1 MKMRL
6 SVFTALLV
14 ALLVGVVQ
22 KTALAQTSGDTL
34 YIPGSQSLQISNII
48 NADTLVTYRV
58 YVLDRGAI
66 YYIDRAFEIDRSC
79 KFIAKGVSTLRPPV
93 LAPAIRADGSSEE
106 WFFKLI
112 TAGIS
117 VELNDLYLLSMRSDG
132 ATLGWSRAIHIGAS
146 RASLKLRRVVL
157 DAFTEAAIRV
167 DGAQFVKLD
176 VQDCHFRNFIHSTAY
191 FGGQPFLSGG
201 LNHPDTTL
209 FINNTFFACNS
220 YIFSIRGY
228 DPYSVF
234 EHNTI
239 VYSVVN
245 PFLTRQA
252 SNLIVKNNI
261 FYAAHAWGGDP
272 EQLWGTWFLNY
283 PDSGSSALLP
293 IRIQGTF
300 NGIATTGPEA
310 HIDSANGI
318 YASHLDRS
326 KRRIIAENNAYHF
339 PAELVQF
346 YNTWNDTVAVKDSVT
361 LIDGVTRVHALRKL
375 TLARWLNDL
384 GLWSLQQMTDP
395 NSPSHSPFVSV
406 ANNVDL
412 DPNFSDAN
420 AKNHLTELIGYV
432 RRIASRTL
440 DNPWH
445 YELNFP
451 PKWPIP
457 ENLAY
462 TNATLLHGG
471 TDGFAVGDLNWF
483 PDQKAIW
490 LTTDVEQKGGEVP
503 NEFTL
508 YHAYPNPFN
517 PEVNIKFQI
526 ARASDVKLT
535 VYNLL
540 GQKVKVLADK
550 KLTAGSHTVTWDGK
564 DSHGN
569 LMPSGIYFYTL
580 QAGSLNQTR
589 KMVLAK

>member
-1 MKMRL
+1 MKKRL
-6 SVFTALLV
+6 SVFAALLV
-14 ALLVGVVQ
+14 AVLVGVGQ
-22 KTALAQTSGDTL
+22 GTALTQVSGDTL
-34 YIPGSQSLQISNII
+34 YIPGAQSLEISRII
-48 NADTLVTYRV
+48 NSDTLATYRV

-66 YYIDRAFEIDRSC
+66 YYIAQAFEIDRSC
-79 KFIAKGVSTLRPPV
+79 KFVAKGASTLRPPV

-112 TAGIS
+112 KAGIS

-132 ATLGWSRAIHIGAS
+132 ATLGWSRAIHIGAN
-146 RASLKLRRVVL
+146 RVSLKLRRVVF
-157 DAFTEAAIRV
+157 DAFTESAIRV

-176 VQDCHFRNFIHSTAY
+176 VQDCHFRNLLHSTAY
-191 FGGQPFLSGG
+191 FGGQPFLSGFP
-201 LNHPDTTL
+201 NHPDTTL

-239 VYSVVN
+239 VYGAVN

-252 SNLIVKNNI
+252 SNLIVKNNL

-272 EQLWGTWFLNY
+272 EQRWGGWFLNF
-283 PDSGSSALLP
+283 PDSVSSALVP
-293 IRIQGTF
+293 IRIQGTY
-300 NGIATTGPEA
+300 NGYTSTGPEA
-310 HIDSANGI
+310 HLDPGNGIDSTYFAK
-318 YASHLDRS
+318 S
-326 KRRIIAENNAYHF
+326 KRRLIVQNNAYHF

-346 YNTWNDTVAVKDSVT
+346 YNTWNDTVTMKDSVDT
-361 LIDGVTRVHALRKL
+361 FSGVRVHALRKL
-375 TLARWLNDL
+375 TLARWMNDL
-384 GLWSLQQMTDP
+384 GLWSVQQMTDP
-395 NSPSHSPFVSV
+395 SSPSYSPLVSV
-406 ANNVDL
+406 ANNIDV

-420 AKNHLTELIGYV
+420 AKNHLTQLIAYV
-432 RRIASRTL
+432 RKIASRSL

-462 TNATLLHGG
+462 TNATLLQGG
-471 TDGFAVGDLNWF
+471 TDGLPVGDLNWF
-483 PDQKAIW
+483 PDIK
-490 LTTDVEQKGGEVP
+490 TGVERTNGEVP
-503 NEFTL
+503 TEFRL

-517 PEVNIKFQI
+517 PQVNIKFQI

-535 VYNLL
+535 VHNVL
-540 GQKVKVLADK
+540 GQQVKVLANK
-550 KLTAGSHTVTWDGK
+550 KLTAGSHTVTWDGT
-564 DSHGN
+564 DSYGK
-569 LMPSGIYFYTL
+569 LVPSGIYFYTL